1 VTLPRPALGAVL
13 AATLLVLPAAAAGP
27 ATAQSS
33 GTGVTAVTTQLDPS
47 GTTTD
52 PGTTST
58 ATSTRPEVTADQ
70 AGPGILLDA
79 EDRVE
84 LAQTLAEAT
93 EDTDVCFGYQ
103 LSLSG
108 SGAADRDEVLS
119 NDGPD
124 KLPGGAGGCTKGS
137 VVVNVSLNYT
147 SSSSESEDS
156 AGWSVVSDVP
166 GLTGTEA
173 TKRLEG
179 LTGVSD
185 GDLLGDKDDQ
195 ALRNLTA
202 ALPLVL
208 DGAEPAEEST
218 VAPTG
223 AAPNDDRLTG
233 SPGSDWIR
241 AHGVGIAI
249 AVGLLLVALVLIV
262 RGLLGKR
269 GSKNGKGSSG
279 HPGRRAEA
287 MRAAAEKRAAKQRR
301 RAGQPPGPPDA
312 PPSTTTTP

>member
-1 VTLPRPALGAVL
+1 MTSRRSTTGTGPDRTGRPAGPRRRALATVL
-13 AATLLVLPAAAAGP
+13 TAALFAATAGPAAAQST
-27 ATAQSS
+27 TAP
-33 GTGVTAVTTQLDPS
+33 TTQLPGSGATTSPS
-47 GTTTD
+47 STTTLPVD
-52 PGTTST
+52 PTAPTST
-58 ATSTRPEVTADQ
+58 QPVLTAEQ

-79 EDRVE
+79 ADRVE

-93 EDTDVCFGYQ
+93 DDTDVCFGYQ
-103 LSLSG
+103 VSLSG

-124 KLPGGAGGCTKGS
+124 QRPGGPSCAKGY

-156 AGWSVVSDVP
+156 AGWSVVTDVP
-166 GLTGTEA
+166 GLTGSEA

-185 GDLLGDKDDQ
+185 GDLLGNDDDL

-208 DGAEPAEEST
+208 DGAEPAEET
-218 VAPTG
+218 AVAPTG

-249 AVGLLLVALVLIV
+249 AVGLLLVALFLLV
-262 RGLLGKR
+262 RGFLGTRK
-269 GSKNGKGSSG
+269 GEDAGPSK
-279 HPGRRAEA
+279 
-287 MRAAAEKRAAKQRR
+287 
-301 RAGQPPGPPDA
+301 A